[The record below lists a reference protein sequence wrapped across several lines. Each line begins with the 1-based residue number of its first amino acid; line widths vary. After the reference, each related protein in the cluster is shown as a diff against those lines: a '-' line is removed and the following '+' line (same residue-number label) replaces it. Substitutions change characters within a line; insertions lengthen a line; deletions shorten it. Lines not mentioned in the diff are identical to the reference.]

1 MAKAITLFIALC
13 VALSLN
19 AQDVQIRLLPRVTP
33 SDTAVNVSIGK
44 CSIIACYP
52 DLAEIVLKP
61 FSGLLKVT
69 VFDCDGEPVTTV
81 TDAAIGQVS
90 EMVFRADVAPGVW
103 VEVDAS
109 TGISLIH
116 QHSLST
122 VFTNCK

>member
-1 MAKAITLFIALC
+1 MVKAITLFVALL
-13 VALSLN
+13 VGLSLN

-33 SDTAVNVSIGK
+33 ADTAQNVSIGK

-52 DLAEIVLKP
+52 DVAEIVLKP
-61 FSGLLKVT
+61 FTGLAKVT

-81 TDAAIGQVS
+81 MDAAIGQTS
-90 EMVFRADVAPGVW
+90 ELVFRADVAPGTW
-103 VEVDAS
+103 IEVDAS